1 MSLERHSLLS
11 RISAAMHKLVGATLF
26 QMRLYERSR
35 RSFERVLEIKG
46 DDFFAYV
53 YLGRI
58 AYNLGDRAGWRRE
71 CEHARRASPQRYAKL
86 KHPFEL
92 FEPRAA
98 GSISEEAGE
107 RATWRAI
114 STSRVG
120 SAWEESYL
128 DDSGFEDGE
137 AEEGEGRDF
146 GLAGSEPC
154 PDGPTRLFGDD
165 FSSEEE
171 RRRFRELGVIRRD
184 EVKRVN
190 LDELVRQ
197 LTA

>member
-1 MSLERHSLLS
+1 MSPDRHSLLS
-11 RISAAMHKLVGATLF
+11 RISAAMHKLAGAALF

-35 RSFERVLEIKG
+35 RRFERALELKG
-46 DDFFAYV
+46 DDFSAYV

-71 CEHARRASPQRYAKL
+71 CEHARRTSPQRYAKL

-120 SAWEESYL
+120 ISWEL
-128 DDSGFEDGE
+128 DE
-137 AEEGEGRDF
+137 AGRDDGTGRAY
-146 GLAGSEPC
+146 GLADSESS
-154 PDGPTRLFGDD
+154 PDGPTRLFADD

-171 RRRFRELGVIRRD
+171 RRRFQQLAAIDMEDLR
-184 EVKRVN
+184 RVN
-190 LDELVRQ
+190 LDELLRQ

>member
-1 MSLERHSLLS
+1 
-11 RISAAMHKLVGATLF
+11 MHKLVGVALF

-35 RSFERVLEIKG
+35 RRFERVLEIKG

-98 GSISEEAGE
+98 GNISEEAGE

-120 SAWEESYL
+120 SSWEDPYM
-128 DDSGFEDGE
+128 DDSGFDEPSAADDGGQE
-137 AEEGEGRDF
+137 F
-146 GLAGSEPC
+146 GLTGSESC
-154 PDGPTRLFGDD
+154 LSGPTRLFGDD

-171 RRRFRELGVIRRD
+171 RRRFRELKAIDSDDLR
-184 EVKRVN
+184 RVN
-190 LDELVRQ
+190 LDELLRQ